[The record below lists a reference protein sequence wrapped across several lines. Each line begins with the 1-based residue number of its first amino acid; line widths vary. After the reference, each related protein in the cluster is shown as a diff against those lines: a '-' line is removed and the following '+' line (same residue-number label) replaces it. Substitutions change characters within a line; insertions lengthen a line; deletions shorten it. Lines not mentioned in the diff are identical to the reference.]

1 MSKSGQDAVCL
12 AAKALLAARAPSATV
27 CPSEVARAIARE
39 IGREADWKDLMP
51 LVHEAIDTMVE
62 RSAVQLSWKGVLL
75 NRRTGPYRIG
85 RVGAIVDVPRCPD
98 VER

>member
-1 MSKSGQDAVCL
+1 M

-27 CPSEVARAIARE
+27 CPSEVARVLARE
-39 IGREADWKDLMP
+39 IGRDADWKDLMP
-51 LVHEAIDTMVE
+51 IVHEAVDAMVE
-62 RSAVQLSWKGVLL
+62 EEALQLSWKGALL

-85 RVGAIVDVPRCPD
+85 RVGAIVDLRSGSE